1 MAQVVM
7 ALVVTAQ
14 AGKAQGADGIC
25 VVFTYRSP
33 DFHRALFFSNT
44 SLFCNE
50 VLQQLVTFFSGVPAP
65 KTD

>member
-33 DFHRALFFSNT
+33 DFHRALFSQIRPCSAT
-44 SLFCNE
+44 RVCN
-50 VLQQLVTFFSGVPAP
+50 S
-65 KTD
+65 